1 MSYPL
6 FSFNRAADFNMMKRL
21 HIIGGKNHGKTT
33 LIVDL
38 VQELSRR
45 GLPVGTIKHTH
56 HHHELDVP
64 GKDSYRHR
72 LAGASAV
79 GILSP
84 SMTAVFLPVDE
95 SDSSSNDRYSH
106 IAPLFQRCRLV
117 LVEGDSQTTA
127 PRIEVWRSE
136 LGTPPLATRDPSI
149 LALVTDDA
157 SPASATVLA
166 RSNVSGLADWICT
179 QTLAQPTGT

>member
-1 MSYPL
+1 
-6 FSFNRAADFNMMKRL
+6 MKRL
-21 HIIGGKNHGKTT
+21 HIVGGKNHGKTT

-45 GLPVGTIKHTH
+45 GWTVGTIKHTH

-84 SMTAVFLPVDE
+84 AMTAVFLPVDDDV
-95 SDSSSNDRYSH
+95 SGGNDRYSH
-106 IAPLFQRCRLV
+106 FAPLFQRCRLV

-127 PRIEVWRSE
+127 PKIEVWRSE
-136 LGTPPLATRDPSI
+136 LGTPPLATRDRSI
-149 LALVTDDA
+149 LVLVTDDA
-157 SPASATVLA
+157 SPASAIVLP
-166 RSNVSGLADWICT
+166 RSNVSGLADWIYT
-179 QTLAQPTGT
+179 QMLAQSTDK

>member
-1 MSYPL
+1 
-6 FSFNRAADFNMMKRL
+6 MKRL
-21 HIIGGKNHGKTT
+21 HIVGGKNHGKTT

-45 GLPVGTIKHTH
+45 GWTVGTIKHTH

-84 SMTAVFLPVDE
+84 AMTAVFLPVVQDE
-95 SDSSSNDRYSH
+95 AGDNDRYE
-106 IAPLFQRCRLV
+106 PLASLFNQCRLV

-127 PRIEVWRSE
+127 PKIEVWRSE
-136 LGTPPLATRDPSI
+136 LGTPPLASRNRSI
-149 LALVTDDA
+149 MALVTDDA
-157 SPASATVLA
+157 SSTSTTVLA
-166 RSNVSGLADWICT
+166 RGDVAKVADWICS
-179 QTLAQPTGT
+179 QVLAQHNSE